1 MKFQLID
8 RIDSIEPGKR
18 IQTAKNLTLAEE
30 YLADHFPD
38 FPVMPGVLMI
48 EAMVQSAAWL
58 VRVEQ
63 NWSKSIIVLST
74 AKNVRYANFVK
85 PGDTLRCDLHA
96 VDITADSAKFKASCT
111 VDSGQTVSARLE
123 LRCFNLADR
132 KDYLVKADKDILSE
146 LKRTFGLIG
155 GPKALEEAGKQ
166 TV

>member
-8 RIDSIEPGKR
+8 RIDSIEPGRR
-18 IQTAKNLTLAEE
+18 IQTAKNLTLSEE

-48 EAMVQSAAWL
+48 EALVQSAAWL

-63 NWSKSIIVLST
+63 NWTKSIIVLSV

-85 PGDTLRCDLHA
+85 PGDTLRCDLEA
-96 VDITADSAKFKASCT
+96 TSITADSAKFKASGS
-111 VDSGQTVSARLE
+111 VDGGPAVSARLE

-132 KDYLVKADKDILSE
+132 KAYLSQADADIIAE
-146 LKRTFGLIG
+146 LKRTFELIS
-155 GPKALEEAGKQ
+155 GPRVLEEASKQ
-166 TV
+166 RV